1 MLVEDA
7 DRRLMRVHRG
17 SAVIHERPSRV
28 DELGTNFV
36 GNPMATPGICLQDLV
51 YAASAIT
58 ASLANA
64 AVGGGGE

>member
-1 MLVEDA
+1 VLVKDA
-7 DRRLMRVHRG
+7 DMGLASIHRG

-28 DELGTNFV
+28 DGLGTNFV
-36 GNPMATPGICLQDLV
+36 GNPMETPGICLQHLAC
-51 YAASAIT
+51 AASAIT